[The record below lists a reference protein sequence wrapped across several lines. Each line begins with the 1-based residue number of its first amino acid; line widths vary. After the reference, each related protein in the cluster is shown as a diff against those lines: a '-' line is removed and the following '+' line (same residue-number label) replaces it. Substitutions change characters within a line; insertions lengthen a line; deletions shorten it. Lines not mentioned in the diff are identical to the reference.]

1 MKRLFSFL
9 GYTWAAIALP
19 MVLAT
24 FVGNNF
30 WAAKLASST
39 GVTIS
44 PWFSGGEVARTIDH
58 GTYQTQIHRPV
69 FEGLFREKKKGFVQ
83 VDFVVSSPD
92 SGTLSAATASTDSSA
107 SGGSV
112 QEKARAAALADG
124 KLPDSIQEDIDFN
137 NDGQADFRVMFSTQK
152 CTATTTALSSRAIGL
167 GEVFKLDTGVGLRE
181 NVKNLHG

>member
-24 FVGNNF
+24 FIGMNF
-30 WAAKLASST
+30 WSVKLASTT

-44 PWFSGGEVARTIDH
+44 PWYTGGEVVRTIDH
-58 GTYQTQIHRPV
+58 GTYQTKIHRPV
-69 FEGLFREKKKGFVQ
+69 FDGLFREKKKGFVQ

-92 SGTLSAATASTDSSA
+92 SSASTGRSEQA
-107 SGGSV
+107 NPK
-112 QEKARAAALADG
+112 ELAANTA
-124 KLPDSIQEDIDFN
+124 KLPKSIQEDIDFN

-167 GEVFKLDTGVGLRE
+167 GEVFKLDTGVGFRE
-181 NVKNLHG
+181 NVKNLR